1 MTQETTLK
9 NALSS
14 NEKLNEMQQKKN
26 LPNEPAS
33 ALNDLEAQNDLLKR
47 QLSDREDMM
56 QAIFSYIS
64 STLTEK
70 NAEKKS

>member
-1 MTQETTLK
+1 MTQDTTLK

-26 LPNEPAS
+26 QPNEPAS